1 MTTDEVLSE
10 INALETL
17 INLKI
22 QELLAKPYIVSIS
35 VDVEELNKVIIL
47 GAIDVKKVS
56 QYNQ

>member
-35 VDVEELNKVIIL
+35 VDVEGLNKVIIL

-56 QYNQ
+56 